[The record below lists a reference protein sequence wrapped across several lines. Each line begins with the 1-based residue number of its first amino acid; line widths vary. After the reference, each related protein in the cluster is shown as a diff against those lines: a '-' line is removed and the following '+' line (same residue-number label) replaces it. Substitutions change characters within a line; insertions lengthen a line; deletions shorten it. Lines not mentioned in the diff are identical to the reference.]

1 MSIKDK
7 EQTPI
12 QDTVECIEALAK
24 IVKEN
29 ELSKIKISTEDM
41 DIVIEGKRPAH
52 CAAAPV
58 APVPPMMPGF
68 APIPQMP
75 QQPAASAA
83 SPAAPAVENTSGKF
97 IKSKIIGTFYTS
109 PAPEK
114 PPFVRVGDTIKEGDV
129 VCIIESMKLMNE
141 VTSEFSGRV
150 AEIYVNDGDT
160 VEFDQKIMRIE

>member
-1 MSIKDK
+1 MSLKDK

-12 QDTVECIEALAK
+12 QDTVECVEALAK

-29 ELSKIKISTEDM
+29 ELSRIKISTEDI
-41 DIVIEGKRPAH
+41 DIVIEGKPNRGGM
-52 CAAAPV
+52 
-58 APVPPMMPGF
+58 PPHLPPLMPLSSMGQM
-68 APIPQMP
+68 PQMP
-75 QQPAASAA
+75 SQPVSGTSSAPAA
-83 SPAAPAVENTSGKF
+83 ENESGRF

-150 AEIYVNDGDT
+150 AEIYVNNGDT